1 MKKLLSLVFITGIA
15 LGSQAQDK
23 KFQIGLVMG
32 TTFNWTKIQTTK
44 IEKNGLGNDFIIGIG
59 GNYMFNENVGIASGI
74 QFDMGSFTLN
84 YGNDASPALG
94 DVYYAYKDTEIKQY
108 KDGSVEDF
116 TDTTAFQLMSRN
128 YRTKYITVPFYLK
141 FQTSMLGSFR
151 YYGKFG
157 ARFSFLGGV
166 RMDDTGRDADYN
178 VNDPIN
184 KFTTNSPITERTMT
198 DMKPDGL
205 KKEVSQ
211 VKVGIG
217 VSGGAEWNFTGS
229 TFLYAEL
236 GFIYGITPQLYQT
249 SGVLVDKVETTP
261 GNISYSSLEI
271 KNNPQHMVELK
282 VGLLF

>member
-1 MKKLLSLVFITGIA
+1 MKKLLSLVFISGIA
-15 LGSQAQDK
+15 LGTHAQDK

-32 TTFNWTKIQTTK
+32 TTFNWTKVQTTK

-59 GNYMFNENVGIASGI
+59 GNYMFNENVGLASGI

-84 YGNDASPALG
+84 YGDDASTALG
-94 DVYYAYKDTEIKQY
+94 DVFYAYKDTEIKQY
-108 KDGSVEDF
+108 KDGSVEEF
-116 TDTTAFQLMSRN
+116 TDTTAFQLMSRT
-128 YRTKYITVPFYLK
+128 YRTKYITIPLYLK

-166 RMDDTGRDADYN
+166 RMDDTGRDADY
-178 VNDPIN
+178 DPTS
-184 KFTTNSPITERTMT
+184 KTFTTNTPITGRTMT

-205 KKEVSQ
+205 KKELSP

-217 VSGGAEWNFTGS
+217 VSGGAEWNFTGN

-236 GFIYGITPQLYQT
+236 GFVYGVTPQLYPK
-249 SGVLVDKVETTP
+249 SGVLVDKVETSTP
-261 GNISYSSLEI
+261 GAYSYSNLEV